1 MRGFGNKIFDKSNFF
16 IEHLNKN
23 IYLESLEN
31 KLKLSGGRVQDEIS
45 ETDAFNRF
53 KHISYHFLPTK
64 NYQ

>member
-1 MRGFGNKIFDKSNFF
+1 MLFIVFDKLSAKN
-16 IEHLNKN
+16 LKNMNKN